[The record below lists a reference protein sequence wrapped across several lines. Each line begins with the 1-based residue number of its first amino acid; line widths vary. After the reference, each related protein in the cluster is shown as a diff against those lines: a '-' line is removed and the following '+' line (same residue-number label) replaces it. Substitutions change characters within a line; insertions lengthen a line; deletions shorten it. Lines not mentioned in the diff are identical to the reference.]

1 MFKCKDCL
9 KNKVCSGSRKGSHL
23 FCFVSK
29 DTSPRSILQGTS
41 VVDLAKFLIFV
52 QNFQHSNEG
61 KEIWNNEQECVDW
74 LLRPVDGFFTPDVFD
89 FLTLKSSLHTIEME
103 RHKFSFSNLT
113 KPVFRK
119 EGINE
124 NPETRT

>member
-1 MFKCKDCL
+1 MFQCKDCL
-9 KNKVCSGSRKGSHL
+9 KNKVCSGSQKDPHL
-23 FCFVSK
+23 YCFVSK
-29 DTSPRSILQGTS
+29 NTSPCSILRGTS
-41 VVDLAKFLIFV
+41 ARELAKFLIFV

-61 KEIWNNEQECVDW
+61 EEIWNNEQECVDW
-74 LLRPVDGFFTPDVFD
+74 LLRPVDGFSTPDVFD

>member
-1 MFKCKDCL
+1 MFQCKDCL
-9 KNKVCSGSRKGSHL
+9 KNKVCSGSQKGTHL
-23 FCFVSK
+23 YCFVSK
-29 DTSPRSILQGTS
+29 DTSPYSILRGIS
-41 VVDLAKFLIFV
+41 ARELAKFLIFV

-74 LLRPVDGFFTPDVFD
+74 LLRPVDDFFTLDVFD
-89 FLTLKSSLHTIEME
+89 FPTLKSSLHTIEME
-103 RHKFSFSNLT
+103 RRK
-113 KPVFRK
+113 FRK

>member
-1 MFKCKDCL
+1 MFQCKECL
-9 KNKVCSGSRKGSHL
+9 KNKVCSGSRRGPHL
-23 FCFVSK
+23 YCFISK
-29 DTSPRSILQGTS
+29 DTSPTSILRGTS
-41 VVDLAKFLIFV
+41 VKELAKFLIFV

-74 LLRPVDGFFTPDVFD
+74 LLRPVDGFSTLDVFD
-89 FLTLKSSLHTIEME
+89 FPTLKSSLHTIETE

>member
-1 MFKCKDCL
+1 MFQCKDCL
-9 KNKVCSGSRKGSHL
+9 KNKVCSGSQKGPHL
-23 FCFVSK
+23 YCFVSK
-29 DTSPRSILQGTS
+29 DISPCSILRGTS
-41 VVDLAKFLIFV
+41 ARELAKFLIFV

-74 LLRPVDGFFTPDVFD
+74 LLRPVDCFSSLDVFD
-89 FLTLKSSLHTIEME
+89 FSTLQSSLHTIEME
-103 RHKFSFSNLT
+103 RRKFSFSNLT